1 MLAMVSGMLSFAS
14 AQAQQTRWLPA
25 SACRDGSL
33 FADGIES
40 GAIYSPDASSGAGPV
55 ASGNQQRQVLVG
67 SSLRTY
73 YVRVPPLHRADRPAP
88 VLILLHGAT
97 GSSATTAVAAQDL
110 RDLFS
115 ASADRAGVVL
125 VAPPASGSSGGWV
138 PAVHFIFIQAIQND
152 LAAAY
157 VIDRQRRS
165 VWGFSA
171 GGHVAHGLVLGN
183 AGLYAA
189 YAVKAGVLV
198 FSSEVRELLPLV
210 TLDAEGLARLR
221 AIVEDPKSFS
231 PEGSTAIGSA
241 IEAGVEALALS
252 GLILRSLIVVTDG
265 ENARDPDPADVLEAV
280 RANRSSASTE
290 DFPVYTGSTLVSF
303 IGFDID
309 AGRFAP
315 LEAYGSRVVG
325 AADQE
330 ELARVLSNLLEADA
344 TRLEAAG
351 EGVSP

>member
-1 MLAMVSGMLSFAS
+1 MLAMVSGVLSFAS

-73 YVRVPPLHRADRPAP
+73 YVRVPPLYRADRPAP

-97 GSSATTAVAAQDL
+97 GSSATTAAAAQDL

-138 PAVHFIFIQAIQND
+138 PAVDFIFIQAIQND

-189 YAVKAGVLV
+189 YAVKAGVLEAYAGINAPSAATREV
-198 FSSEVRELLPLV
+198 PLQSRIGSSDSLLAFAQNDVLRFINAGWQIDDTLQYREIGGGHSYSSA
-210 TLDAEGLARLR
+210 DAEA
-221 AIVEDPKSFS
+221 
-231 PEGSTAIGSA
+231 
-241 IEAGVEALALS
+241 ALPWLCRWA
-252 GLILRSLIVVTDG
+252 
-265 ENARDPDPADVLEAV
+265 VL
-280 RANRSSASTE
+280 
-290 DFPVYTGSTLVSF
+290 P
-303 IGFDID
+303 
-309 AGRFAP
+309 
-315 LEAYGSRVVG
+315 
-325 AADQE
+325 
-330 ELARVLSNLLEADA
+330 
-344 TRLEAAG
+344 
-351 EGVSP
+351 